1 LEWYKYLGS
10 LTKNGARGFISLVT
24 PFDRQGANLVLMQS
38 VGSVARI
45 SGPIMGGSLT
55 QFRSIQNSFYVGG
68 LAHAVICASV
78 RARQ

>member
-1 LEWYKYLGS
+1 
-10 LTKNGARGFISLVT
+10 
-24 PFDRQGANLVLMQS
+24 